1 MKMNKI
7 TLALIAGGIVS
18 LAGAAQSQT
27 MIYLTG
33 STAARQQVFN
43 ALTTAGQVF
52 TGAKTGLYPAGETGS
67 DNTFAVEGN
76 VAGLGDTIYNC
87 SFTGS
92 EAGIAAVANQPL
104 TQSLPNDPNGSGP
117 YALPGT
123 PQPSYLTGA
132 TIAAMTGA
140 TAPGTYSDL
149 AMADTSQAVSRTST
163 SVAALHPFGIVGVVT
178 FTFMKGY
185 DSHPDAASS
194 RLVNVP
200 VNAIYQNLIQ
210 GDNLNACNYTGN
222 TNDVTDGVAVV
233 GRNFGSG
240 TRANTFLSGALYP
253 IRGTVSQYA
262 FGSGAQ
268 LYPVATPGTLTFSGS
283 YAAGQN
289 LFDVGND
296 GFDSGKGVRQDM
308 QTDWNSTSTGIIG
321 IGYLGISD
329 AKSAATSAD
338 DSGAGHDAT
347 YLSYNG
353 VYESDAAVITGE
365 YPYFGTEWLYGQVTP
380 SAAALTAGSALQA
393 GIAANVA
400 SIAAQPTGHD
410 VRNNDSST
418 IIATSLMQVTRSHA
432 DSGFPVQCAP
442 GAF

>member
-7 TLALIAGGIVS
+7 TLALIAGGLVS
-18 LAGAAQSQT
+18 LASAAQSQT
-27 MIYLTG
+27 IIYLTG

-52 TGAKTGLYPAGETGS
+52 TGASTGKYPAAETGS
-67 DNTFAVEGN
+67 DNIFAVEGN

-92 EAGIAAVANQPL
+92 EAGIAAVAGQPL

-132 TIAAMTGA
+132 TLAAMTGA
-140 TAPGTYSDL
+140 TAVGTYSDL
-149 AMADTSQAVSRTST
+149 SMADTSQAVSRTPVT
-163 SVAALHPFGIVGVVT
+163 VANLHPFGIVGVVT

-185 DSHPDAASS
+185 DSAPDAASS

-222 TNDVTDGVAVV
+222 AADVLDGVAVV

-240 TRANTFLSGALYP
+240 TRANTFLSGALFP

-262 FGSGAQ
+262 FGTGAQ
-268 LYPVATPGTLTFSGS
+268 LYPVGTPGTLTFSGS
-283 YAAGQN
+283 YAKGQN
-289 LFDVGND
+289 LFAVGND

-308 QTDWNSTSTGIIG
+308 QTDWDSTANGIIG
-321 IGYLGISD
+321 VGYLGVSD
-329 AKSAATSAD
+329 AKSAATAAD
-338 DSGAGHDAT
+338 AGNGQTAT

-353 VYESDAAVITGE
+353 VYESDAATITGG
-365 YPYFGTEWLYGQVTP
+365 YPFWGTEWLYGQVSP
-380 SAAALTAGSALQA
+380 SSAALAAGGALQA

-400 SIAAQPTGHD
+400 SIAPQPAGHD
-410 VRNNDSST
+410 IRNNDSST